1 MKPTL
6 KVSRL
11 EKVTR
16 EKYIEL
22 YGILK
27 EIRKLSTRENRALVS
42 DIPGTTRDTVE
53 EYLNIDVLINNI
65 IIYFM
70 NIIRIYINI

>member
-42 DIPGTTRDTVE
+42 GLVT
-53 EYLNIDVLINNI
+53 NIKSKLFKEV
-65 IIYFM
+65 
-70 NIIRIYINI
+70 